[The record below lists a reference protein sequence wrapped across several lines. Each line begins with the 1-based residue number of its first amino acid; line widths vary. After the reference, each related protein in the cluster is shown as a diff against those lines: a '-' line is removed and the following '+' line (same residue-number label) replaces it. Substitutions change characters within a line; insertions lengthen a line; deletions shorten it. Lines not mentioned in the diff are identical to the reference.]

1 METHFSDYIHDI
13 FTKNIE
19 MSICTGKMTHPSGRK
34 TSPCQFLRVSLHC
47 QLGSSPAN
55 PHAILCCIMI
65 FPMVKKDVYGHGD
78 PQSNPKKNAWNRNM
92 FWIAELHSGC
102 NHQLFPGL
110 TQVDDVNSLHGA
122 AKDVAL
128 EHLERATG
136 DQCYIHPIW
145 NTAWLYK
152 NGFPSHALSSSPI
165 YRIMY
170 LLNCEPHVGTIFCW
184 DHLGLYL
191 YTYMAI
197 GYLYWWPLLIFGLY
211 LPILMAITDIWIVV
225 T

>member
-78 PQSNPKKNAWNRNM
+78 PQSNPKKTHEIETCSELPSCIRAATISFSQVLPRWM
-92 FWIAELHSGC
+92 MWIPS
-102 NHQLFPGL
+102 
-110 TQVDDVNSLHGA
+110 TVT
-122 AKDVAL
+122 L
-128 EHLERATG
+128 EHLERATS